1 MTDPVDHV
9 THGKDFQCNSSVENA
24 KRLSNMGSFLKN
36 GVTYTKTKWILFT
49 WRNQQGKTLVEYG
62 GGVISKVIVYEV
74 MKVLIAVLSVIIFFL
89 GEEYKGGSLKVF
101 LQGSD
106 TL

>member
-1 MTDPVDHV
+1 MQTTFKDFCVAEGRELWDERDTEHKEEQMTDHVDHV

-49 WRNQQGKTLVEYG
+49 WRNQ
-62 GGVISKVIVYEV
+62 
-74 MKVLIAVLSVIIFFL
+74 
-89 GEEYKGGSLKVF
+89 
-101 LQGSD
+101 
-106 TL
+106 

>member
-1 MTDPVDHV
+1 M
-9 THGKDFQCNSSVENA
+9 
-24 KRLSNMGSFLKN
+24 
-36 GVTYTKTKWILFT
+36 
-49 WRNQQGKTLVEYG
+49 EYG

-74 MKVLIAVLSVIIFFL
+74 MKVLIAVLSVFIFFL